1 MEGRALTTAAAFM
14 KGVTR
19 SRKGSCTGLFFDHHF
34 EEFRKFQW
42 PRHENA
48 RKFQHVTR
56 VLAILVFRLKLGD
69 LFPHAIF

>member
-34 EEFRKFQW
+34 EEFRKFQ
-42 PRHENA
+42 
-48 RKFQHVTR
+48 HVTR